1 MTRQC
6 EVCTELGVNSSD
18 ERRHHLI
25 VEQRLIT
32 LCGPHARL
40 VKAAGADSLQ
50 AVRALFREFTGR
62 RSALPRRAE
71 LDRRAFPPRPE
82 GRRLARGRRARDIG

>member
-1 MTRQC
+1 MTRDC
-6 EVCTELGVNSSD
+6 EVCTELGVQH
-18 ERRHHLI
+18 EGRRHHLV

-32 LCGPHARL
+32 LCGPHAQL
-40 VKAAGADSLQ
+40 VKAAGGDSLE
-50 AVRALFREFTGR
+50 AVRALFREVTGR

-82 GRRLARGRRARDIG
+82 GRRLARGRRASDLG

>member
-6 EVCTELGVNSSD
+6 EVCAELGTKS
-18 ERRHHLI
+18 EGRHHHLV
-25 VEQRLIT
+25 VEQRLFT
-32 LCGPHARL
+32 LCETHARL
-40 VKAAGADSLQ
+40 VKAAGTDSLE
-50 AVRALFREFTGR
+50 AARALFREVTGR

-82 GRRLARGRRARDIG
+82 GRRLARGRRVGDIG